1 MFYICSCVLFRGR
14 MEMLA
19 KILTPAFSGIDVI
32 KVSVEVMISSGLPKF
47 AIVGLPDKAIS
58 EAKERIQ
65 SAFSAMGFSL
75 PAKRIIVN
83 LAPADVVKEGSHFD
97 LPIAVAILTAL
108 NVIDANEVQNYMILG
123 ELGLDGTI
131 KSVNGILPT
140 AVAANALGLGVI
152 CPESQVSEALWAG
165 NKMVLG
171 PENLISLINHFK
183 GNQIIDNVSTPPKF
197 EENYTVD
204 MSDIKGQE
212 MARKALEIAA
222 VGGHHLLMIGPP
234 GVGKS
239 MLASRLPT
247 ILPPMTAKE
256 ALEISTIK
264 SVAGELGENGLSII
278 RPFRSPHH
286 TASQVALTG
295 GGLHAKPGEV
305 SLAHNGILFLDE
317 LPEFSSQALDSLR
330 QPLETG
336 VVSVARANGH
346 ITYPAKF
353 QLVAAMNPCK
363 CGHFGEPDCECSL
376 APLCAQKY
384 QNRISGPL
392 YDRIDLTVGVESIN
406 PWELSSLKP
415 SESSAVVKERV
426 IKARKFQNDRLKK
439 IYGCDMEKV
448 NALLSG
454 TEIENS
460 AMLTEEAKTLLTKSA
475 EKLKLS
481 ARAYYKTMRVAR
493 TVADMDFRDKVL
505 PSDISMAL
513 NFRRKV

>member
-1 MFYICSCVLFRGR
+1 
-14 MEMLA
+14 MLA
-19 KILTPAFSGIDVI
+19 KVWTPAFCGIDVI
-32 KVSVEVMISSGLPKF
+32 KVSVEVMISAGLPKF
-47 AIVGLPDKAIS
+47 SIVGLPDKAIS

-65 SAFSAMGFSL
+65 SAFSSMGFAL

-97 LPIAVAILTAL
+97 LPIAVAMLTAL
-108 NVIDANEVQNYMILG
+108 NVIPEEEVQNYMILG
-123 ELGLDGTI
+123 ELGLDGVI

-140 AVAANALGLGVI
+140 SMSALANNLGII
-152 CPESQVSEALWAG
+152 CPEPQVAEALWAG
-165 NKMVLG
+165 NKDVLG
-171 PENLISLINHFK
+171 PANLLELINHFK
-183 GNQIIDNVSTPPKF
+183 GTQIISNSSEPPRF
-197 EENYTVD
+197 EQKYSVD
-204 MSDIKGQE
+204 MADIKGQE
-212 MARKALEIAA
+212 MARMALEIAA

-247 ILPPMTAKE
+247 ILPPMTARE

-264 SVAGELGENGLSII
+264 SVAGELGENGLSIV

-363 CGHFGEPDCECSL
+363 CGHFGEPDCQCSM

-392 YDRIDLTVGVESIN
+392 YDRIDLTVGVENIN
-406 PWELSSLKP
+406 PWELASLKP
-415 SESSAVVKERV
+415 SESSEVVKARV
-426 IKARKFQNDRLKK
+426 IKAREFQNLRLKK
-439 IYGCDMEKV
+439 YFGDVEIL
-448 NALLSG
+448 NAHLSG
-454 TEIENS
+454 SEIEECANLS
-460 AMLTEEAKTLLTKSA
+460 PEALTLLTKSA

-493 TVADMDFRDKVL
+493 TVADMSFRDKVL
-505 PSDISMAL
+505 PEDISMAL
-513 NFRRKV
+513 NFRRKI

>member
-1 MFYICSCVLFRGR
+1 
-14 MEMLA
+14 MLA
-19 KILTPAFSGIDVI
+19 KIWTPAFCGIDVI

-108 NVIDANEVQNYMILG
+108 GVIPEEEIQNYMILG
-123 ELGLDGTI
+123 ELGLDGMI

-140 AVAANALGLGVI
+140 SVAANSMNLGII
-152 CPESQVSEALWAG
+152 CPAFQVSEALWAG

-171 PENLISLINHFK
+171 PDNLISLINHFK
-183 GNQIIDNVSTPPKF
+183 GTQIISNLSNPPCF
-197 EENYTVD
+197 EESYSVD

-222 VGGHHLLMIGPP
+222 VGGHHMLMIGPP

-264 SVAGELGENGLSII
+264 SVAGELGEKGLSIV

-286 TASQVALTG
+286 SASQVALIG

-317 LPEFSSQALDSLR
+317 LPEFSMQALDSLR
-330 QPLETG
+330 QPLESG
-336 VVSVARANGH
+336 VVSIARANGH

-353 QLVAAMNPCK
+353 QLIAAMNPCK
-363 CGHFGEPDCECSL
+363 CGHFGEVDCQCAA

-392 YDRIDLTVGVESIN
+392 YDRIDLTVGVENIN
-406 PWELSSLKP
+406 PWELANIKP
-415 SESSAVVKERV
+415 SESSEVIKNRV
-426 IKARKFQNDRLKK
+426 IKARDYQRRRLLK
-439 IYGCDMEKV
+439 YFGTDV
-448 NALLSG
+448 NMLNAFLSG
-454 TEIENS
+454 SEIEESSN
-460 AMLTEEAKTLLTKSA
+460 LTDEAKQLLTKSA

-481 ARAYYKTMRVAR
+481 ARSYYKTMRVAR
-493 TVADMDFRDKVL
+493 TIADMEFRDSIL
-505 PSDISMAL
+505 SCDISMAL
-513 NFRRKV
+513 NFRRKI

>member
-1 MFYICSCVLFRGR
+1 
-14 MEMLA
+14 MLA
-19 KILTPAFSGIDVI
+19 KVWTPAFSGIDVI

-83 LAPADVVKEGSHFD
+83 LAPADVLKEGSHFD

-108 NVIDANEVQNYMILG
+108 NVMPAEEVSSYMMLG

-140 AVAANALGLGVI
+140 AVFASAEGLGII
-152 CPESQVSEALWAG
+152 CPSKQVGEALWAG
-165 NKMVLG
+165 NKNVLG

-183 GNQIIDNVSTPPKF
+183 GEQIIVNQTEPPLF
-197 EENYTVD
+197 EENYSVD
-204 MSDIKGQE
+204 MADIKGQE

-256 ALEISTIK
+256 ALEVSTIK
-264 SVAGELGENGLSII
+264 SVAGELSENGLSIV

-317 LPEFSSQALDSLR
+317 LPEFSSAALDSLR

-336 VVSVARANGH
+336 KVSVARANGH

-363 CGHFGEPDCECSL
+363 CGHFGEPDCECAL

-392 YDRIDLTVGVESIN
+392 YDRIDLTVSVENIN
-406 PWELSSLKP
+406 PWELANIKS
-415 SESSAVVKERV
+415 SESSAVIKERV
-426 IKARKFQNDRLKK
+426 IKAREYQYKRLSKFF
-439 IYGCDMEKV
+439 GGEKCV

-454 TEIENS
+454 SDIEACVN
-460 AMLTEEAKTLLTKSA
+460 MDVVAKDLLVKSA

-493 TVADMDFRDKVL
+493 TIADMEFRDTVL
-505 PSDISMAL
+505 ASDVSLAL
-513 NFRRKV
+513 NFRKKV

>member
-1 MFYICSCVLFRGR
+1 
-14 MEMLA
+14 MLA
-19 KILTPAFSGIDVI
+19 KIYTPAFSGIDVI

-65 SAFSAMGFSL
+65 SAFSSMGFAL

-108 NVIDANEVQNYMILG
+108 GVIPEEEVQNYMILG
-123 ELGLDGTI
+123 ELGLDGVI
-131 KSVNGILPT
+131 KPVSGILPT
-140 AVAANALGLGVI
+140 SMSALANNLGVI
-152 CPESQVSEALWAG
+152 CPEKQVSEALWAG
-165 NKMVLG
+165 NKDVIG
-171 PENLISLINHFK
+171 PANLVELINHFK
-183 GNQIIDNVSTPPKF
+183 GTQVISNSSEPPTF
-197 EENYTVD
+197 EQKYSVD
-204 MSDIKGQE
+204 MSEIKGQE
-212 MARKALEIAA
+212 IARRALEIAA
-222 VGGHHLLMIGPP
+222 VGGHHLLMVGPP

-247 ILPPMTAKE
+247 ILPPMTARE
-256 ALEISTIK
+256 ALEISMIK
-264 SVAGELGENGLSII
+264 SVAGELGDNGLSIV

-363 CGHFGEPDCECSL
+363 CGHFGEPDCECAM

-392 YDRIDLTVGVESIN
+392 YDRIDLTVAVENIN
-406 PWELSSLKP
+406 PWELASLKP
-415 SESSAVVKERV
+415 SESSEVVKTRV
-426 IKARKFQNDRLKK
+426 VKAREFQNLRLKK
-439 IYGCDMEKV
+439 FFGEVETV
-448 NALLSG
+448 NAHLSG
-454 TEIENS
+454 NEIEECANLS
-460 AMLTEEAKTLLTKSA
+460 PDALNLLTKSA

-493 TVADMDFRDKVL
+493 TVADMAFRDVVL
-505 PSDISMAL
+505 PEDISMAL
-513 NFRRKV
+513 NFRRKI

>member
-1 MFYICSCVLFRGR
+1 
-14 MEMLA
+14 MLA
-19 KILTPAFSGIDVI
+19 KIWTPAFCGIDVI

-47 AIVGLPDKAIS
+47 SIVGLPDKAIS

-65 SAFSAMGFSL
+65 SAFSSMGFAL

-97 LPIAVAILTAL
+97 LPIAVAILTVL
-108 NVIDANEVQNYMILG
+108 GVMSEEEVQNYMMLG
-123 ELGLDGTI
+123 ELGLDGVI
-131 KSVNGILPT
+131 KPVNGILPT
-140 AVAANALGLGVI
+140 SMSALANNLGII
-152 CPESQVSEALWAG
+152 CPESQVAEALWAG
-165 NKMVLG
+165 NKDVIG
-171 PENLISLINHFK
+171 PSNLVELINHFK
-183 GNQIIDNVSTPPKF
+183 GTQIISNSTESPKF
-197 EENYTVD
+197 EQKYSVD
-204 MSDIKGQE
+204 MADIKGQE

-247 ILPPMTAKE
+247 ILSPMTARE

-264 SVAGELGENGLSII
+264 SVAGELGENGLSIV

-363 CGHFGEPDCECSL
+363 CGHFGEPDCECAM

-392 YDRIDLTVGVESIN
+392 YDRIDLTVAVENIN
-406 PWELSSLKP
+406 PWELSNLKP
-415 SESSAVVKERV
+415 SESSEVVKTRV
-426 IKARKFQNDRLKK
+426 IKAREFQNLRLKK
-439 IYGCDMEKV
+439 FFGEV
-448 NALLSG
+448 ETLNAHFSG
-454 TEIENS
+454 SEIEECANLS
-460 AMLTEEAKTLLTKSA
+460 AEALTLLTKSA

-493 TVADMDFRDKVL
+493 TVADMAFRENVL
-505 PSDISMAL
+505 PEDISMAL
-513 NFRRKV
+513 NFRRKI

>member
-1 MFYICSCVLFRGR
+1 
-14 MEMLA
+14 
-19 KILTPAFSGIDVI
+19 
-32 KVSVEVMISSGLPKF
+32 
-47 AIVGLPDKAIS
+47 
-58 EAKERIQ
+58 
-65 SAFSAMGFSL
+65 MGFAL

-108 NVIDANEVQNYMILG
+108 GVIPEEEVQNYMILG
-123 ELGLDGTI
+123 ELGLDGVI
-131 KSVNGILPT
+131 KPVSGILPT
-140 AVAANALGLGVI
+140 SMSALANNLGII
-152 CPESQVSEALWAG
+152 CPEKQVAEALWAG
-165 NKMVLG
+165 NKDVIG
-171 PENLISLINHFK
+171 PSNLVELINHFK
-183 GNQIIDNVSTPPKF
+183 GTQIISNSSEPPQF
-197 EENYTVD
+197 EQSYSVD
-204 MSDIKGQE
+204 MADIKGQE

-247 ILPPMTAKE
+247 ILPPMTARE

-264 SVAGELGENGLSII
+264 SVAGELGENGLSIV

-363 CGHFGEPDCECSL
+363 CGHFGEPDCECAM

-392 YDRIDLTVGVESIN
+392 YDRIDLTVGVENIN
-406 PWELSSLKP
+406 PWELSNLKP
-415 SESSAVVKERV
+415 SESSEVVKARV
-426 IKARKFQNDRLKK
+426 IKAREFQNLRLKK
-439 IYGCDMEKV
+439 FFGEV
-448 NALLSG
+448 ETLNAHLSG
-454 TEIENS
+454 SEIEECANLS
-460 AMLTEEAKTLLTKSA
+460 SEALSLLTKSA

-493 TVADMDFRDKVL
+493 TVADMEFRDAVL
-505 PSDISMAL
+505 PEDVSMAL
-513 NFRRKV
+513 NFRRKI

>member
-1 MFYICSCVLFRGR
+1 
-14 MEMLA
+14 MLA
-19 KILTPAFSGIDVI
+19 KIWTPAFSGIDVI

-65 SAFSAMGFSL
+65 SAFSSMGFAL

-108 NVIDANEVQNYMILG
+108 DVIPAEEIQNYMILG
-123 ELGLDGTI
+123 ELGLDGVI
-131 KSVNGILPT
+131 KPVNGILPT
-140 AVAANALGLGVI
+140 SMSALANNLGVI
-152 CPESQVSEALWAG
+152 CPEKQVSEALWAG
-165 NKMVLG
+165 NKDVIG
-171 PENLISLINHFK
+171 PENLVELINHFK
-183 GNQIIDNVSTPPKF
+183 GTQVISNSSEPPKF
-197 EENYTVD
+197 EQNYSVD
-204 MSDIKGQE
+204 MSEIKGQE

-222 VGGHHLLMIGPP
+222 VGGHHLLMVGPP

-247 ILPPMTAKE
+247 ILPPMTARE
-256 ALEISTIK
+256 ALEISMIK
-264 SVAGELGENGLSII
+264 SVAGELGENGLSIV

-363 CGHFGEPDCECSL
+363 CGHFGEPDCECAM

-392 YDRIDLTVGVESIN
+392 YDRIDLTVAVENIN
-406 PWELSSLKP
+406 PWELSSLQP
-415 SESSAVVKERV
+415 SDSSEVVKARV
-426 IKARKFQNDRLKK
+426 IKAREFQNSRLKK
-439 IYGCDMEKV
+439 FFGDVDVV
-448 NALLSG
+448 NSHLSG
-454 TEIENS
+454 SEIEECANLS
-460 AMLTEEAKTLLTKSA
+460 PDALNLLTKSA

-481 ARAYYKTMRVAR
+481 ARAYYKSMRVAR
-493 TVADMDFRDKVL
+493 TVADMAFREVVL
-505 PSDISMAL
+505 PEDISMAL
-513 NFRRKV
+513 NFRRKI

>member
-1 MFYICSCVLFRGR
+1 
-14 MEMLA
+14 MLA
-19 KILTPAFSGIDVI
+19 KIWTPAFCGIEVI

-65 SAFSAMGFSL
+65 SAFSAMGFSM
-75 PAKRIIVN
+75 PAKRVIVN

-108 NVIDANEVQNYMILG
+108 GVMPEEEVQNYMILG
-123 ELGLDGTI
+123 ELGLDGMI

-140 AVAANALGLGVI
+140 SVAANALGLGVI
-152 CPESQVSEALWAG
+152 CPEKQVSEALWAG

-183 GNQIIDNVSTPPKF
+183 GTQIIANSSESPRF
-197 EENYTVD
+197 EEKYSVD
-204 MSDIKGQE
+204 MADIKGQE
-212 MARKALEIAA
+212 MARRALEIAA

-247 ILPPMTAKE
+247 ILPPMTAGE

-264 SVAGELGENGLSII
+264 SVAGELGEKGLSIV

-317 LPEFSSQALDSLR
+317 LPEFSMQALDSLR

-363 CGHFGEPDCECSL
+363 CGHFGEPDCQCAA

-392 YDRIDLTVGVESIN
+392 YDRIDLTVGVENIN
-406 PWELSSLKP
+406 PWELANIEP
-415 SESSAVVKERV
+415 SESSEIVKDRV
-426 IKARKFQNDRLKK
+426 IKARAFQKDRLIK
-439 IYGCDMEKV
+439 YFGNNFEKLNV
-448 NALLSG
+448 SLSG
-454 TEIENS
+454 SEIEESSN
-460 AMLTEEAKTLLTKSA
+460 MVEEAKLLLTKSA

-493 TVADMDFRDKVL
+493 TVADMEFRDVVL
-505 PSDISMAL
+505 PSDISLAL
-513 NFRRKV
+513 NFRRKI